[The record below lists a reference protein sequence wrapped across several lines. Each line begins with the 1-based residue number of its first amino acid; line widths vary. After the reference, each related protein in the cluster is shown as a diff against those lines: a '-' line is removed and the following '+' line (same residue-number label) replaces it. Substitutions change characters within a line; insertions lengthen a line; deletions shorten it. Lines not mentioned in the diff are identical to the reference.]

1 MWFKVN
7 VTSNNDFDEVDELLV
22 VMQDDWR
29 KEIKDMQD
37 LMFIHDIDV
46 MEFWK
51 VSPRYTLRYDGRP
64 CSMTFRS
71 SGCHLRVFREY
82 FRFCISSRDDNIE
95 YVSERLMLSDANE
108 GMELP
113 S

>member
-7 VTSNNDFDEVDELLV
+7 VTSNNDFDEVDELIV

-29 KEIKDMQD
+29 KEIKDMQE